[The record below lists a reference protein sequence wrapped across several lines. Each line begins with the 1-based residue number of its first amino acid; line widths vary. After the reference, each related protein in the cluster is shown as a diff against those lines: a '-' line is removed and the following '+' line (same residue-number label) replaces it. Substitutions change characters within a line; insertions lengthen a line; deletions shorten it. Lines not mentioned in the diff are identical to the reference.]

1 MRVGDVFPTLRTSLL
16 PVMVIAMSEAFSSWS
31 PFGVV
36 SHVVLAGPALA
47 LFFLGLKLM
56 VLRLRVAL
64 WFRLRWGP
72 PPSQIAPPEPSMN
85 TDGGEGP
92 DAREREERLEAELA
106 RQRAEWRARFW
117 GPAVAATILD
127 LAHRGYLHISRDA
140 RHGLLVQ
147 RTAKP
152 VEEPLVR
159 HETTVL
165 DLISA
170 ETATGPLPADVLLTE
185 AQPDGEKWHD
195 WVTADALRRPRQYQ
209 RLVTK
214 LWVASALFGLTYAM
228 INGLIEA
235 DFWDAPEVR
244 TEETVN
250 SPYQAWFI
258 GFFSGALLTA
268 VVTGVFYA
276 WTSGWRRSLH
286 HAQLKRT
293 TRAIDAE
300 PALATATADE
310 IERFGIALVYAA
322 ALGRAPA
329 AVAPFTRAAASS
341 TGSWTSRGGTPRFVT
356 IDQPA
361 TSTSPDVD
369 IAGSET
375 VVGHVLRSWTD
386 SSGMWVALDDGRG
399 DRTPARPIGDL
410 VGPLPRR
417 HARVRLTR
425 HGGQT
430 TWAVSTLEH
439 APGPPVA
446 WVALRDV
453 LSIAELERLLP
464 GGKAKSNGWGRW
476 VVRHPQSPTVLIRV
490 SLWASRRPP
499 GRLLL
504 ALGGRR
510 QKEPARHQ
518 PTPGTADVAGR
529 HHAVVRVGDVT
540 ALVLAIDR
548 HRTDRQ
554 DTIAALVWL
563 IAARLGAPVGDP
575 PPALTGPAGAEED
588 RPSAASP
595 S

>member
-1 MRVGDVFPTLRTSLL
+1 
-16 PVMVIAMSEAFSSWS
+16 MSEAFSSWS

-47 LFFLGLKLM
+47 LFVLGLKLM
-56 VLRLRVAL
+56 ALRLRLVL

-85 TDGGEGP
+85 TDGGEGSE
-92 DAREREERLEAELA
+92 AREREERLEAELA
-106 RQRAEWRARFW
+106 RRRAEWRDSFW
-117 GPAVAATILD
+117 GPAVAATVLD
-127 LAHRGYLHISRDA
+127 LARRGYLHISRDA

-147 RTAKP
+147 RSAKP
-152 VEEPLVR
+152 VEKPLAG
-159 HETTVL
+159 HESTVL

-170 ETATGPLPADVLLTE
+170 ETAAGPLPADVLLTE

-195 WVTADALRRPRQYQ
+195 WVTADALHRPRQYQ

-235 DFWDAPEVR
+235 DFWVAPEVR
-244 TEETVN
+244 TENTLN
-250 SPYQAWFI
+250 SRFQAWFN
-258 GFFSGALLTA
+258 GFFWGALLTA
-268 VVTGVFYA
+268 MVTGVFYA
-276 WTSGWRRSLH
+276 WTNGWRRSLH
-286 HAQLKRT
+286 NAQVKRT

-341 TGSWTSRGGTPRFVT
+341 TGSWTPRGGTPRFVT
-356 IDQPA
+356 IDQPSPSPS
-361 TSTSPDVD
+361 TSTSMSTSTSTDAD

-375 VVGHVLRSWTD
+375 LVGHVLRSWTD
-386 SSGMWVALDDGRG
+386 SSGVWVALDETDGRG
-399 DRTPARPIGDL
+399 DRTPARPIGGL

-417 HARVRLTR
+417 HTRVRLTR
-425 HGGQT
+425 HSGQT
-430 TWAVSTLEH
+430 TWVVSTLEH
-439 APGPPVA
+439 APGPPPA
-446 WVALRDV
+446 WVALRDL
-453 LSIAELERLLP
+453 LSMAELERLLP
-464 GGKAKSNGWGRW
+464 GGEVRSNGRGQW
-476 VVRHPQSPTVLIRV
+476 VIRHPHAPTVLIRV

-510 QKEPARHQ
+510 RHQ

-529 HHAVVRVGDVT
+529 HHALVRVGDVT

-563 IAARLGAPVGDP
+563 IAARLGAPVGEP
-575 PPALTGPAGAEED
+575 PPALSGPSGPVDTAGPADTEED
-588 RPSAASP
+588 RPSPASP